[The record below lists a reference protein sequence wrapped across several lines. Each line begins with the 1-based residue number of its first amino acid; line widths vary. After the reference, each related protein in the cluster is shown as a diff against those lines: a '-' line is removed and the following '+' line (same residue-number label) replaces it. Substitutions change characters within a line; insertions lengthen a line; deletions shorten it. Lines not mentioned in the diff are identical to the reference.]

1 IKILLSDYTEPCI
14 LDNLDEEWMDDIA
27 DDELGSAQTAINHRD
42 PSAGT
47 GDGAACLRPRIHI
60 IKNLRDGI
68 LAALGEALE
77 ILEDIRFFWSL
88 IGLGGEVPA
97 DKPVGA
103 VVNVFFDGVPSLLVE
118 PVLFLK
124 LLVHQHQVADFIC
137 FAQAKSGGIQGLK
150 DALWIIMSLKIQV
163 HDL

>member
-1 IKILLSDYTEPCI
+1 
-14 LDNLDEEWMDDIA
+14 MDDIA
-27 DDELGSAQTAINHRD
+27 DDEVGSAETAINQRE
-42 PSAGT
+42 SSGGM
-47 GDGAACLRPRIHI
+47 GDGSACLRQLIHV

-77 ILEDIRFFWSL
+77 NLEDIRFFWSL

-118 PVLFLK
+118 PVLLLK
-124 LLVHQHQVADFIC
+124 LLVHQHQVADVIC
-137 FAQAKSGGIQGLK
+137 FAQAKSGGVQGLK

-163 HDL
+163 HDLYARDSIPDLVCGELRRA